1 MWMQMNIVARIL
13 FSFFIFHRSVLL
25 AFVDSDT
32 PRQFWMVLLFCCF
45 FFCLISPTLTDSF
58 SIDRIAR
65 YSRLNGNFQPN
76 PTQICVSFLGKMHS
90 ESLYIYLAKKWT
102 DTCTNEKDW
111 VIWVHCAGSSTPH
124 SYWTWMYMCER
135 VCVPASNE
143 FQGSPI
149 FRHRPKRMIKRG
161 REKDQKA
168 WNSN

>member
-1 MWMQMNIVARIL
+1 MWMQMNIAARIL
-13 FSFFIFHRSVLL
+13 FSFFIV
-25 AFVDSDT
+25 
-32 PRQFWMVLLFCCF
+32 LFCWRLSIQTPPASFEWCCCCSAV